1 MRHLIS
7 SNDTLNILAVED
19 EIHLL
24 NFLVNILKMFKHD
37 VVAVT
42 TGKSALA
49 ALSET
54 QFDLIMTDGNLD
66 DIDGYALA
74 EKARSIQPDIFTMVI
89 SGDQPESAKELDSRE
104 IDVFLGKPFSIEDI
118 KYHTNKFLRYKI
130 NKFGGS
136 QEAENE
142 AENDRFFAEVAHQLK
157 SPAAVVKEFV
167 HLFRHTFSE
176 GLTDKQSLYL
186 DAIDENINRL
196 LSLVNNIDNM
206 NRLKSNG
213 WVFDIE
219 EENPVEII
227 ESVKL
232 TWEPLLNLRNMRLD
246 VSVPDHVPS
255 IDVDRLCVEQILFN
269 LLDNAGKYGPE
280 GSTVRIELIC
290 PDDGSVTIYLV
301 DEGPGITDPDRE
313 LIFTPYGRLP
323 EHSASPGL
331 GLGLAVAQQLAR
343 GMNGEL
349 WVESSDSGG
358 AKFCLSLAVSK

>member
-1 MRHLIS
+1 
-7 SNDTLNILAVED
+7 
-19 EIHLL
+19 
-24 NFLVNILKMFKHD
+24 MFKHD

-42 TGKSALA
+42 SGESALA

-54 QFDLIMTDGNLD
+54 QFDLIMTDGNLE
-66 DIDGYALA
+66 DIDGYTLV
-74 EKARSIQPDIFTMVI
+74 EKARAIQPNIFTMVI
-89 SGDQPESAKELDSRE
+89 SGEQPDSVKELDSRE
-104 IDVFLGKPFSIEDI
+104 IDAFLSKPFSIEDI

-130 NKFGGS
+130 NHYAGS
-136 QEAENE
+136 RKGESESVD
-142 AENDRFFAEVAHQLK
+142 DRFFAEVAHQLK

-176 GLTDKQSLYL
+176 GLNDKQSLYL

-219 EENPVEII
+219 VENPVEII

-232 TWEPLLNLRNMRLD
+232 TWEPLLNQRNMKLD

-255 IDVDRLCVEQILFN
+255 IVVDRLCVEQILFN
-269 LLDNAGKYGPE
+269 LLDNASKYGPE
-280 GSTVRIELIC
+280 GGTVRIEMAC
-290 PDDGSVTIYLV
+290 PDDGGVTIHIV
-301 DEGPGITDPDRE
+301 DEGPGIPDQDRE
-313 LIFTPYGRLP
+313 LIFKPYGRLP

-331 GLGLAVAQQLAR
+331 GLGLTVAQHLAR
-343 GMNGEL
+343 GMEGDL
-349 WVESSDSGG
+349 WVESNDNGG